1 MRKTAIYYRIPTN
14 MKWACYQEQEKAEA
28 FAARHNDLKIVTTYS
43 DIGFGISKF
52 EKSIFQIILEGA
64 AQGRFQVLIARAP
77 CVLGADVSEILQF
90 YQQLKEYGVQLLFYN
105 GERYNMDYWLFHY
118 QEMKKALAS

>member
-14 MKWACYQEQEKAEA
+14 MKWTCYQEQEKAEA
-28 FAARHNDLKIVTTYS
+28 FVAQQKDLKVVTTYS
-43 DIGFGISKF
+43 DIGPGAYKFGKT
-52 EKSIFQIILEGA
+52 IFQIMLEGA

-77 CVLGADVSEILQF
+77 CVLGTDVAEILQL
-90 YQQLKEYGVQLLFYN
+90 YQQMKDQGVQLLFYN
-105 GERYNMDYWLFHY
+105 GKRYNMDYWLFHF